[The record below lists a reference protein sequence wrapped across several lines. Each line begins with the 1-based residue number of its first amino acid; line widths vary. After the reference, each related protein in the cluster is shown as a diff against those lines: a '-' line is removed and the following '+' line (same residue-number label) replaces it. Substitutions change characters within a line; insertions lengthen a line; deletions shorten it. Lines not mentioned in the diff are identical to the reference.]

1 MVDGIHEVCTVDWC
15 FRASRPANDNS
26 LTQSSGQCR
35 MTIIAG
41 SYFGP
46 ADSPSPTHHP
56 QFSLRFQSNTLSLHC
71 RQWTGMRGLSLDV
84 CVADLVFHKR
94 ANLTPPFRCI
104 VLVGRIE
111 DGVWDLGG
119 SLSFRVGCPIA
130 YGSATAIPSTGQVH
144 NWCRQQP
151 PRDGMAF

>member
-1 MVDGIHEVCTVDWC
+1 M
-15 FRASRPANDNS
+15 
-26 LTQSSGQCR
+26 
-35 MTIIAG
+35 
-41 SYFGP
+41 
-46 ADSPSPTHHP
+46 
-56 QFSLRFQSNTLSLHC
+56 
-71 RQWTGMRGLSLDV
+71 DV

-104 VLVGRIE
+104 VLLVGRIE

-130 YGSATAIPSTGQVH
+130 YGSATAIPSTGQVR

-151 PRDGMAF
+151 PTRDGMACSEEAARGASPSGEGLRTSEELIKSGPGGVSDD